1 MNNQNSSD
9 LSLSLLIEGSS
20 GTPTLIVEKK
30 SLEIPTLREKKKK
43 KIDRS
48 YYINLEEKKHSNH
61 PIVLFYHTLRL
72 GFK

>member
-43 KIDRS
+43 K
-48 YYINLEEKKHSNH
+48 
-61 PIVLFYHTLRL
+61 
-72 GFK
+72 